1 MKLLIINEQQKNR
14 TSKINKELE
23 STEYQT
29 R

>member
-23 STEYQT
+23 SMEYQT